1 MASSCPAAWVS
12 EHLMSYSFGT
22 ETITLPEILRK
33 TSPISMVQSPGFFSS
48 GIKRQDRKAS
58 VAWVSTRLVHNFW
71 ALFANALRRWLL
83 DAAKLLEARK
93 R

>member
-12 EHLMSYSFGT
+12 EHLTSYSFGT

-48 GIKRQDRKAS
+48 GIKRRDRKAS